1 MSRPY
6 TLKNTIHQSTAASLI
21 LEKLGDG
28 YYISMVPIRGSTPTI
43 VNEAISD
50 DNWHTIAAGLTDVLS
65 WRLSERSGA
74 DFYVAYEA
82 APATYDIA
90 FGWISEQSSP
100 ALIAVKRKNT
110 ATNNISLTYWKV

>member
-21 LEKLGDG
+21 LEKIGDG
-28 YYISMVPIRGSTPTI
+28 YYLSMFSVRPSTPII
-43 VNEAISD
+43 VNEAIND
-50 DNWHTIAAGLTDVLS
+50 DNWHTIAAGLTDLLQ

-90 FGWISEQSSP
+90 FGWISEQTSP
-100 ALIAVKRKNT
+100 TLIAVKRKNT
-110 ATNNISLTYWKV
+110 AVNNISLTYWKI